1 MKDYSNSKVPILF
14 EILEREGI
22 TQRQLSEAT
31 KISSGNISD
40 WKSGKSAPKPEAISK
55 IACFLNCSTDYL
67 LGRTTAPEQ
76 PMQFQTTKEQQI
88 LAAYKA
94 HPELQPAIDKLLGIE
109 EETVIV
115 KEIARTKT
123 MSRTVSDNP
132 IKEVR
137 VPKSKIQAALED
149 KSIKTDD
156 DL

>member
-76 PMQFQTTKEQQI
+76 PMQFQTTKEQQLI
-88 LAAYKA
+88 AAYKA

-109 EETVIV
+109 VETVIV

-132 IKEVR
+132 VKEVR

>member
-88 LAAYKA
+88 LEAYKA

-132 IKEVR
+132 VKEVR

>member
-88 LAAYKA
+88 LEAYKA

-132 IKEVR
+132 VKEVR
-137 VPKSKIQAALED
+137 VPKSTIQAALED

>member
-67 LGRTTAPEQ
+67 LGRTTAPER

-88 LAAYKA
+88 LEAYKA

-132 IKEVR
+132 VKEVR

>member
-132 IKEVR
+132 VKEVR

>member
-1 MKDYSNSKVPILF
+1 MN
-14 EILEREGI
+14 
-22 TQRQLSEAT
+22 T
-31 KISSGNISD
+31 KIATVVKECGGAVGSIDGWKKGATPRSD
-40 WKSGKSAPKPEAISK
+40 IVVKMALR
-55 IACFLNCSTDYL
+55 LNVTTDYL
-67 LGRTTAPEQ
+67 LLGRTSAPELS
-76 PMQFQTTKEQQI
+76 MQFQTTKEQQI

-109 EETVIV
+109 EETVTV

-123 MSRTVSDNP
+123 MSRTVSNNP
-132 IKEVR
+132 VKEVQ

>member
-67 LGRTTAPEQ
+67 LGRTAAPEQ

-109 EETVIV
+109 EET
-115 KEIARTKT
+115 ETGRAAAR
-123 MSRTVSDNP
+123 SDNDEL
-132 IKEVR
+132 IGKLKIS
-137 VPKSKIQAALED
+137 KSKVKAALED

>member
-1 MKDYSNSKVPILF
+1 
-14 EILEREGI
+14 
-22 TQRQLSEAT
+22 
-31 KISSGNISD
+31 
-40 WKSGKSAPKPEAISK
+40 
-55 IACFLNCSTDYL
+55 
-67 LGRTTAPEQ
+67 
-76 PMQFQTTKEQQI
+76 MQFQTTKEQQI

-123 MSRTVSDNP
+123 MSRTVSEAP
-132 IKEVR
+132 VKEVQ

>member
-31 KISSGNISD
+31 KISTGNISD

-88 LAAYKA
+88 LEAYKA

-109 EETVIV
+109 EETVTV

-132 IKEVR
+132 VKEVR

>member
-31 KISSGNISD
+31 KISTGNISD

-67 LGRTTAPEQ
+67 LGRTSAPEQ

-109 EETVIV
+109 EETVTV

-132 IKEVR
+132 VKEVR

>member
-31 KISSGNISD
+31 KISAGNISD

-67 LGRTTAPEQ
+67 LGRTAASEQ

-88 LAAYKA
+88 LEAYKA

-109 EETVIV
+109 EATETGRAA
-115 KEIARTKT
+115 ARSENDELIGKLK
-123 MSRTVSDNP
+123 VS
-132 IKEVR
+132 
-137 VPKSKIQAALED
+137 KSKVKAALAD
-149 KSIKTDD
+149 KSVKTDD

>member
-109 EETVIV
+109 EET
-115 KEIARTKT
+115 ETGRAAAR
-123 MSRTVSDNP
+123 SDNDEL
-132 IKEVR
+132 IGKLKIS
-137 VPKSKIQAALED
+137 KSKVKAALED